1 MKVMKQYTIYATVT
15 TQLETVIEADT
26 LEAAQE
32 IADQELITG
41 DFDATH
47 SEFTLL
53 EVVEVK

>member
-1 MKVMKQYTIYATVT
+1 MTQYIVYATVT

-53 EVVEVK
+53 EVMEAR

>member
-1 MKVMKQYTIYATVT
+1 MTQYTVYATVT

-53 EVVEVK
+53 EVMEVKR

>member
-1 MKVMKQYTIYATVT
+1 MNQYVVYATVT

-26 LEAAQE
+26 LEEAQE
-32 IADQELITG
+32 IADRELITG

-47 SEFTLL
+47 SDFTLL